1 MWMLSFVPN
10 EILEM
15 VVNGILVVG
24 AVSTFL
30 TLFVINRILRW
41 VPGLASIY
49 PFLQLLSVV
58 ILGAGIFFKGSYA
71 TEASWRNK
79 VKEAEERAKIAEQQ
93 ARDLNDELA
102 RVAASKIKYIKGRTE
117 YITQYIDREVTK
129 WDTKFM
135 PGGICEIPKEFI
147 EAHNKGAT
155 KPPKVED
162 KK

>member
-1 MWMLSFVPN
+1 MWMLSFVPS

-49 PFLQLLSVV
+49 PFLQFLSVV

-129 WDTKFM
+129 WDTNLCLEVFVKYL
-135 PGGICEIPKEFI
+135 K
-147 EAHNKGAT
+147 NL
-155 KPPKVED
+155 
-162 KK
+162 